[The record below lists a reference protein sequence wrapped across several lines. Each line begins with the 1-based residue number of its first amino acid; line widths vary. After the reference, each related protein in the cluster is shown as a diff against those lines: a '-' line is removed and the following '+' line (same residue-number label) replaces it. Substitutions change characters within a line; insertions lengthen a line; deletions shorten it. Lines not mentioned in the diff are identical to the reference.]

1 MRMISAYILTTVK
14 QDGNIHKTMEQM
26 KKINH
31 ISSVSVVSG
40 CYDLMILTKVSTL
53 ADLYDVTSQIQENPS
68 ILKTSTQV
76 IEREIIQNHT

>member
-40 CYDLMILTKVSTL
+40 CYDLMILTNVSTL